1 MMNDTNNRVSANRRE
16 TMIIKLYFKH
26 EKSGTKL
33 YAGDASHRR
42 ILVVDY
48 GKPFD
53 DWLSGDYNRKC
64 LYVDHNSPRELRVPR
79 SLNIKYPFM

>member
-1 MMNDTNNRVSANRRE
+1 MNDTNNRVFANRRE
-16 TMIIKLYFKH
+16 KMIIKLYFKH

-33 YAGDASHRR
+33 HAGDASNRR

-53 DWLSGDYNRKC
+53 DWL
-64 LYVDHNSPRELRVPR
+64 
-79 SLNIKYPFM
+79 

>member
-16 TMIIKLYFKH
+16 KMIIKLYFKH

-33 YAGDASHRR
+33 HAGDASHRR

-53 DWLSGDYNRKC
+53 DWL
-64 LYVDHNSPRELRVPR
+64 
-79 SLNIKYPFM
+79 